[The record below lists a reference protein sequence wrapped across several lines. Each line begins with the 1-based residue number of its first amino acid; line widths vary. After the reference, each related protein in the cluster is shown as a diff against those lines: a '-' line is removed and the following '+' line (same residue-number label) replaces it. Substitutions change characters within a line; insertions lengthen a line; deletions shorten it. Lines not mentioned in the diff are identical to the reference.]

1 MLLPGYEG
9 PKEQWHAELQS
20 VNRFGLL
27 CFIDSLVLH
36 LDCITG
42 GMKRDSLLDT
52 VRTSKK
58 FGKWDAGHARH
69 MRLMENP
76 RKFIDEQIRR
86 SQAGKRAARRRKK
99 ALREAAR

>member
-1 MLLPGYEG
+1 
-9 PKEQWHAELQS
+9 
-20 VNRFGLL
+20 
-27 CFIDSLVLH
+27 
-36 LDCITG
+36 
-42 GMKRDSLLDT
+42 
-52 VRTSKK
+52 
-58 FGKWDAGHARH
+58 